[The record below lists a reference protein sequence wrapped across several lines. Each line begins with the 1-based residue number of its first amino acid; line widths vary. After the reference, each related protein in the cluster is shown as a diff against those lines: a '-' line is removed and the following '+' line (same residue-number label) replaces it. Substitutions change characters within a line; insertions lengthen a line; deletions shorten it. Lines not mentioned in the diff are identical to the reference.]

1 MHAGI
6 PRGLTALHSTIAKV
20 EGSRAAGLH
29 DRRKLIETVHTVVRV
44 SGWKSVYIN
53 PGTTRRML
61 GVPKRECDTILY
73 VLFHQVAEMLT
84 SKCASTENRTQ
95 LRSGITGSVLF
106 LRNEERRVLTNIRL
120 SLPLFGFWRQTRHA
134 LRGTPH
140 GESPESLEE
149 YERRTGKVA
158 KERQ

>member
-53 PGTTRRML
+53 PGITHRML
-61 GVPKRECDTILY
+61 GVPKRGSDIILN
-73 VLFHQVAEMLT
+73 VLFHQVAEH
-84 SKCASTENRTQ
+84 
-95 LRSGITGSVLF
+95 VD
-106 LRNEERRVLTNIRL
+106 V
-120 SLPLFGFWRQTRHA
+120 
-134 LRGTPH
+134 
-140 GESPESLEE
+140 
-149 YERRTGKVA
+149 KVRFHREPNSIA
-158 KERQ
+158 FKY